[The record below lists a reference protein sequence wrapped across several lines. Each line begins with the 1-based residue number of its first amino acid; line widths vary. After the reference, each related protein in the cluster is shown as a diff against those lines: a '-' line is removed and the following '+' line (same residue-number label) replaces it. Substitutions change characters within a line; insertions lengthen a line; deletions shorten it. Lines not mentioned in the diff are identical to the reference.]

1 LPERNPPSVARKYLA
16 TGLAAAAFAVAVP
29 AIIGNGDLGGTQ
41 KHASVMA
48 SLSLSGGV
56 VGYFLLQRGSAIPSN
71 IRENAR
77 RREERV
83 RHNLDIRQR
92 NAARLAEARMLIAP
106 VSADV
111 R

>member
-1 LPERNPPSVARKYLA
+1 
-16 TGLAAAAFAVAVP
+16 
-29 AIIGNGDLGGTQ
+29 
-41 KHASVMA
+41 MA